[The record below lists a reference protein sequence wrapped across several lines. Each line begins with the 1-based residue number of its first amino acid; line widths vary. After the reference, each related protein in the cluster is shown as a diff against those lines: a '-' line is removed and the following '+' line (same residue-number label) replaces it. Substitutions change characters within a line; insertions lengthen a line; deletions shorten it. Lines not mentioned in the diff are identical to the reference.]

1 MSLALVSH
9 VGRIHTFALVA
20 HANELQRKWSNR
32 SQIVTASAGA
42 FAYADDVVT

>member
-32 SQIVTASAGA
+32 SQTVTEQAHVLASAH
-42 FAYADDVVT
+42 VK